1 MAAPKGTKR
10 ITILGALVPISR
22 ADGTSYPAFRD
33 DVVTVPSGVAAKLVE
48 AGVAE
53 LLGSRRS
60 KAAETALVEPAK
72 GPAESKTEGDAT
84 GGDGDATSD
93 GEGDDGAGDG
103 DATSDGDG
111 ENDSENAEGGDGDAS
126 GASSEDASD
135 EPPPVEKP
143 AKAAKEATWREYA
156 ISMGHD
162 PDEAAEATRA
172 DLIALYG

>member
-33 DVVTVPSGVAAKLVE
+33 DVVTVPAGVAVKLVD

-53 LLGSRRS
+53 LLGARRS
-60 KAAETALVEPAK
+60 KSAEAAPVVPVSVPP
-72 GPAESKTEGDAT
+72 GSKTEGDSA
-84 GGDGDATSD
+84 GGDADASSN
-93 GEGDDGAGDG
+93 GEDGAGDG